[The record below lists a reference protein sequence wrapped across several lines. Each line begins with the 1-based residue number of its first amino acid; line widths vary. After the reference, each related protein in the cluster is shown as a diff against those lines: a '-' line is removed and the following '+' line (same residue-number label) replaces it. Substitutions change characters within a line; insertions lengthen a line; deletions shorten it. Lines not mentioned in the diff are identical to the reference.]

1 MADYISKTVVYSDI
15 FDDNPYSVGY
25 YLHNI
30 EKRWLIQTLCYIVG
44 INTVES
50 FSFDCE
56 NFIKMFFQDY
66 IAEKSV
72 QNLFYRI
79 EELKKNMP
87 TNVKLTFINTASSIE
102 FIREC
107 LIKEMKG
114 ESKDTLVD
122 LMNVFKVYLLYSEMQ
137 VEKFQAIVNSP
148 KNNSLRDAKLTIAN
162 GLQHYG
168 LVEYNIVDLRHTQCA
183 KSMALFKYLSEK
195 EEFKFAISKFCS
207 KYKFTSYLDFLLK
220 AISPLTLYSPTKF
233 KEGLLS
239 LNKKDF
245 ENNGLALWNSLTPYF
260 DEISIDIYNIENNKS
275 IVSDYEDFTC
285 FKRYPVLKLDNETY
299 IIMSSFFYALKLYD
313 GFRMDVKSFL
323 GNVNSTISTEFS
335 EQILLYKSLYNLV
348 NPYRDVTFSGK
359 YFDDRKETGKPDYYI
374 RKKNQICLIEFKDM
388 LIRKDIKDSLDIEDF
403 IDLLADRLN
412 KQKHGKRTKNKGI
425 PQIIKN
431 MEDVFSN
438 NFLNDNYQVCNI
450 RIYSILII
458 DNRLLSLNG
467 INYILNEWFQEQI
480 EKSSILVNRRKQI
493 YPLLII
499 DFDFLLLLSNSFKH
513 RLGELITLFHSY
525 QKYIRNAA
533 GTLEEYISFRNY
545 VLNHTKALK
554 INNKQYLEFI
564 RKL

>member
-1 MADYISKTVVYSDI
+1 MANYISKTIVYSDI
-15 FDDNPYSVGY
+15 FVDSPYPVSY

-30 EKRWLIQTLCYIVG
+30 EKKWLIQTLCYIVG

-50 FSFDCE
+50 FSFSCE

-66 IAEKSV
+66 ISEKSV
-72 QNLFYRI
+72 QSLFYRI
-79 EELKKNMP
+79 EELEKDIP
-87 TNVKLTFINTASSIE
+87 SYVKLTFINTASSIE

-107 LIKEMKG
+107 LIKQMKG
-114 ESKDTLVD
+114 ESKDTLDD

-137 VEKFQAIVNSP
+137 VEKFNSIINSP
-148 KNNSLRDAKLTIAN
+148 KNNTLRDAKLTIAN

-168 LVEYNIVDLRHTQCA
+168 LVEYNIVDVRHTQCA
-183 KSMALFKYLSEK
+183 KSMALYKYVNEK
-195 EEFKFAISKFCS
+195 EEFKFALSKFCL
-207 KYKFTSYLDFLLK
+207 KYGFASYYDFLMK
-220 AISPLTLYSPTKF
+220 AISPLTLYSPSKF

-245 ENNGLALWNSLTPYF
+245 KNKGLTFWKSLIPYF
-260 DEISIDIYNIENNKS
+260 DEISIDIYNIEKNES
-275 IVSDYEDFTC
+275 IVSDYKDFTC
-285 FKRYPVLKLDNETY
+285 FKRYPLIKLDSETY
-299 IIMSSFFYALKLYD
+299 IVMSSFFYALKLYD

-323 GNVNSTISTEFS
+323 GNVNSIISAEFS
-335 EQILLYKSLYNLV
+335 EQILLYKTLYNLV
-348 NPYRDVTFSGK
+348 NPYRDVVFSGK

-388 LIRKDIKDSLDIEDF
+388 LIRKDIKDSSDIEDF

-412 KQKHGKRTKNKGI
+412 KKKHGSKTKNKGI

-438 NFLNDNYQVCNI
+438 NFPDGKYRVCNVK
-450 RIYSILII
+450 IYPILII

-467 INYILNEWFQEQI
+467 INYILNEWFQERV
-480 EKSSILVNRRKQI
+480 EKSPILVNRRKQI

-499 DFDFLLLLSNSFKH
+499 DFDFLLLLSVTFKH

-525 QKYIRNAA
+525 QKYLKNAA
-533 GTLEEYISFRNY
+533 GTLEEYVSFRNY
-545 VLNHTKALK
+545 VLNYTKVPK

-564 RKL
+564 NKL